1 MSFLAPAAFAL
12 AALAGPLIALYML
25 RSRRSR
31 MVVPSI
37 ILWEQAGTSVSA
49 ALPWQRLKMSPLL
62 ILQLVVLGLFVL
74 ALARP
79 FLAQQTELGPHTVM
93 VIDTSGSMA
102 MADRWNLLEERALSL
117 AEDVSRENIV
127 SVVEAGPHPRVLTA
141 FSSDPLVVADSISSL
156 SPGGGIER
164 LDEALRL
171 ARGLETPDRPT
182 KMLVLSDGG
191 PAGTALESEPI
202 LNADHIAF
210 TDMAANVGISA
221 FSTEP
226 TAEGA
231 TRIFLELANW
241 SDQAA
246 SRQVEV
252 AVNDLVTV
260 VVSVNMEPLGRSRQ
274 TIPLDASPGDTITA
288 HLLGDVDGLALD
300 DTATISVS
308 RPQANT
314 VAVVGEGSAFLTAL
328 VDAAPFGWAG
338 SEASD
343 LLIVDGGPLPD
354 IDRPTWLIR
363 PDAPPPGITTVG
375 TVQNVGV
382 TFQQPGEPILD
393 QVDLSNVVV
402 AEAQLVE
409 SESWFPM
416 VRAGDVPLILLG
428 TVNEQRVVYFTFDIT
443 HSNLPLQ
450 IAFPV
455 MGTRILEHLAG
466 GGALTVIPELAGVP
480 AVLSPPE
487 GARTR
492 VIRPDGLVDELA
504 PGASLYRAT
513 EQVGRYVIEYV
524 DASGASVATE
534 EVLRRFAPT
543 ESAGDFHDLAV
554 VAPPTDGG
562 FSGELVREWVAWFLA
577 ALLVFLALEWWIGHR
592 RPVKARSTPVGSA

>member
-1 MSFLAPAAFAL
+1 MRFLAPAAFGL

-49 ALPWQRLKMSPLL
+49 ALPWQRLRATPLL
-62 ILQLVVLGLFVL
+62 ILQLIVLGLFVL

-102 MADRWNLLEERALSL
+102 MADRWDLLEERALSL
-117 AEDVSRENIV
+117 AEDASRENIV
-127 SVVEAGPHPRVLTA
+127 SIVEAGPHPRVVTA
-141 FSSDPLVVADSISSL
+141 FSSDPLTVAESIRSL
-156 SPGGGIER
+156 TPGGGIER

-182 KMLVLSDGG
+182 KVLLFSDGG
-191 PAGTALESEPI
+191 PDGATLDSEPI
-202 LNADHIAF
+202 LNAEHLVF
-210 TDMAANVGISA
+210 TDTAANVGIAA

-226 TAEGA
+226 TSEGA
-231 TRIFLELANW
+231 TRVFLELANW
-241 SDQAA
+241 SEEAV

-260 VVSVNMEPLGRSRQ
+260 VASVEIEALGRSRQ

-288 HLLGDVDGLALD
+288 HLLGDDDGLTLD
-300 DTATISVS
+300 DTATITVS

-314 VAVVGEGSAFLTAL
+314 VSVVGEGSAFLTAL

-338 SEASD
+338 SDASD

-363 PDAPPPGITTVG
+363 PDTPPPGITLVG

-393 QVDLSNVVV
+393 QVDLSDVVV
-402 AEAQLVE
+402 AESQLVE
-409 SESWFPM
+409 SDSWFPM
-416 VRAGDVPLILLG
+416 VRAGDVPLVLLG
-428 TVNEQRVVYFTFDIT
+428 SVNGQRVVYFTFDVT
-443 HSNLPLQ
+443 HSNLPIQ

-492 VIRPDGLVDELA
+492 VTHPDGSVGELA
-504 PGASLYRAT
+504 AGASLYQAT
-513 EQVGRYVIEYV
+513 DQVGRYAIEYV
-524 DASGASVATE
+524 DASGAIVATDE
-534 EVLRRFAPT
+534 ILRRFAPT

-554 VAPPTDGG
+554 VSPSADGG
-562 FSGELVREWVAWFLA
+562 FSGELVREWVAWFLG

-592 RPVKARSTPVGSA
+592 RPVRARSTQVGSA